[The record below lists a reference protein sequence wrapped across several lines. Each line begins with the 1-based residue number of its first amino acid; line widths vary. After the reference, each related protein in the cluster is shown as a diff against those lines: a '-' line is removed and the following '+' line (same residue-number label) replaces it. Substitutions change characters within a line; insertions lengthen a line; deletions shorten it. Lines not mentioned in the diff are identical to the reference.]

1 MVAST
6 EYSFDGVFAEKQSSV
21 YKDSVRQIV
30 DNVLAGYNGTVI
42 SMATQAAHLV
52 RTETMNAPKRG
63 AILKASQQIFRRLM
77 KSRKKQAQACSNLV
91 VLCTLVVVINESVHD
106 LLAGFSSAGS
116 NHKMSQEDTAIP
128 PKLSLPE
135 EGCLMVGASQ
145 QEVQGTIKM
154 ASLLQY
160 GMDMEKK
167 ILEAYRNEDDR
178 KTIHHT
184 ICTISVEYAQ
194 FGTMNAPI
202 SGSLS
207 FVEVCPSDL
216 LSCDVVTSK
225 ELVSLHTFVEMVK
238 SLTQNGPTTLSADF
252 STELTFEKSP
262 ETLDLCKKSVLTQLL
277 KEALGGNCKTLLLTF
292 AKKQFPAENYS
303 KIRSVLE
310 LASRA
315 RLIQNSPNRK
325 DIAEKALMN
334 AYMRELHDMYGDGGS
349 AAEGDKKIVLKPK
362 PIAKSPTNLSENG
375 KDER

>member
-1 MVAST
+1 
-6 EYSFDGVFAEKQSSV
+6 
-21 YKDSVRQIV
+21 
-30 DNVLAGYNGTVI
+30 
-42 SMATQAAHLV
+42 MATQAAHLV

-135 EGCLMVGASQ
+135 EGSLVGASQ
-145 QEVQGTIKM
+145 QEVQGTVKM

-167 ILEAYRNEDDR
+167 ILEAYRNEGDR
-178 KTIHHT
+178 KTVHHT

-225 ELVSLHTFVEMVK
+225 ELVSLHTFVEMVN

-292 AKKQFPAENYS
+292 TKKQFPAENYS